1 MSKKQVFLSKFEQ
14 KANGA
19 SKTALTRALKNM
31 ARFYQKRSVVLTKTC
46 LGFSQNLP
54 TFFKQPAAIF

>member
-19 SKTALTRALKNM
+19 PKTALAWALENS
-31 ARFYQKRSVVLTKTC
+31 ATFYQKRRDVLIKTC
-46 LGFSQNLP
+46 LGFSKNVR
-54 TFFKQPAAIF
+54 TFFK